1 MILLKDMSG
10 CLLLKRDCK
19 YSGGVALEDQLK
31 MTGAFVIKGHKTLF
45 GVGEDRNGF
54 KLILVVPQ
62 D

>member
-1 MILLKDMSG
+1 
-10 CLLLKRDCK
+10 
-19 YSGGVALEDQLK
+19 

-62 D
+62 NDSVDYFLKFLYTGYTLYYFILIIPSP